1 MRLGTQPSKLAF
13 LTLLCQQCKHAN
25 NKNMVCTFLLPNSAS
40 VPLRKSA
47 RALVALTLVTLMA
60 ACSNL
65 GQRSGDEDISYSHSM
80 KVRAAAALRD
90 EPDLNSYSLDAI
102 ASGRTEQASELY
114 LEHYRAEDT
123 SDNLRPM
130 FLYQLGLIYMNPYND
145 QRDDVLAR
153 SFFLQCLDEHPE
165 TGLKIRIQHQLRRLD
180 EQQSPD
186 QDVVAADEL
195 LESVDEEALLNRPN
209 QPVDQELSM
218 SSADAI
224 EDGRVQAAEEE
235 YLAVYENSEADEDLR
250 AQSLYQLALINL
262 SPYNQQADRLTALN
276 YLRQLSEEFPE
287 SKIRPMAD
295 IRIAALLTAL

>member
-1 MRLGTQPSKLAF
+1 MARTLTALSLIVVLA
-13 LTLLCQQCKHAN
+13 
-25 NKNMVCTFLLPNSAS
+25 S
-40 VPLRKSA
+40 
-47 RALVALTLVTLMA
+47 
-60 ACSNL
+60 CSNI
-65 GQRSGDEDISYSHSM
+65 GKRSDDDEVAYSQAM
-80 KVRAAAALRD
+80 KVRAAAALRE

-102 ASGRTEQASELY
+102 AAGRTEQASELY

-123 SDNLRPM
+123 SENLRPM

-153 SFFLQCLDEHPE
+153 SFFLQCLDEHPD

-180 EQQSPD
+180 EQQS
-186 QDVVAADEL
+186 AANELVTAEAL
-195 LESVDEEALLNRPN
+195 LESVDEDALLNRPN

-235 YLAVYENSEADEDLR
+235 YLTVYKNTEADDDIR

-262 SPYNQQADRLTALN
+262 SPYNQQADRLAALN
-276 YLRQLSEEFPE
+276 YLRKLSEEFPE

-295 IRIAALLTAL
+295 IRIAALLTAR